1 LTLPLNASTRK
12 VIGQQVFDAMPQGG
26 YLINVAR
33 GQCVDEVALI
43 RALENGKLA
52 GAGVDVTA
60 VEPLPK
66 GSPLYDHPNV
76 LITPHVGAQSGPR
89 YDDSTRLICE
99 NLRCYLAD
107 EPLYNVVDKRLGFPH
122 PSVLYSV

>member
-1 LTLPLNASTRK
+1 
-12 VIGQQVFDAMPQGG
+12 M
-26 YLINVAR
+26 INVAR

-43 RALENGKLA
+43 KALESGKLA

-60 VEPLPK
+60 IEPLPK

-99 NLRCYLAD
+99 NLRRYLGG